1 MANTELCCY
10 DFINN
15 LDILAKEKKTSS
27 RQIYHM
33 LYLNC
38 KCTVFISN
46 GKWLVKVGRKKVW
59 PNPKVYQM
67 KGTIPLQMKI
77 SEVIKRRRKKY
88 KKQIKKLKTYVA
100 EYFL

>member
-1 MANTELCCY
+1 MTSV
-10 DFINN
+10 NN
-15 LDILAKEKKTSS
+15 FDILAKEKKISS
-27 RQIYHM
+27 RQMYHM

-38 KCTVFISN
+38 KCTVFFISN
-46 GKWLVKVGRKKVW
+46 GKWLIKVGRKKVR

-77 SEVIKRRRKKY
+77 SEVIKYRRKNIKS
-88 KKQIKKLKTYVA
+88 KLKKLIMCVP